1 MTQQNGHLL
10 NFGGRSEVGA
20 AAHCGSHG
28 DAVCTTV
35 HLVGFEPELTVFG
48 SEVKGWEMGA
58 CGNCWWRAGVV
69 RVVLKG
75 KRGRSC
81 AGTKTREEAGL
92 GWDGVS

>member
-1 MTQQNGHLL
+1 MTTWNGRLL

-28 DAVCTTV
+28 DAVCTTAN
-35 HLVGFEPELTVFG
+35 LVGFEPALTVFG

-58 CGNCWWRAGVV
+58 CGSCWWRAGVV
-69 RVVLKG
+69 GVVLTG

-81 AGTKTREEAGL
+81 AEIGTREGAGL
-92 GWDGVS
+92 GWDGVG